1 MVKIMMLTTACVFLL
16 FGNEQQVSPELEND
30 CLRCHQTHNIPSEII
45 YRRYLLHYSS
55 KETIKKKMVAY
66 LTNPSKADSIMPPQF
81 FDKFPPKEPNK
92 LTQERLQQRVD
103 EYILYFDINKKLY
116 TPKEDK

>member
-1 MVKIMMLTTACVFLL
+1 
-16 FGNEQQVSPELEND
+16 
-30 CLRCHQTHNIPSEII
+30 
-45 YRRYLLHYSS
+45 
-55 KETIKKKMVAY
+55 
-66 LTNPSKADSIMPPQF
+66 MPPQF